1 MPSLTPAARSAE
13 ATAAAFYDGL
23 VSGALTLI
31 PSTAAVYTAMR
42 NSKFRRATNW
52 QSRTAIAI
60 MPPLFMFAITS
71 EMKLSHKMEEM
82 ASESTYAR
90 EVNDWAEKEHVK
102 NSKQSLQRKETEQGL
117 EKKLHALYT
126 KSVEDSGVRIIPGDT
141 LGVHHKV
148 ANFGQENPFKI
159 LSAVGIPTVLY
170 IFSGRNEQKHLE
182 LQSKLMH
189 TRVFGQFAIISMLL

>member
-1 MPSLTPAARSAE
+1 
-13 ATAAAFYDGL
+13 
-23 VSGALTLI
+23 
-31 PSTAAVYTAMR
+31 
-42 NSKFRRATNW
+42 
-52 QSRTAIAI
+52 
-60 MPPLFMFAITS
+60 
-71 EMKLSHKMEEM
+71 MEKM

-117 EKKLHALYT
+117 KKKLHALYT
-126 KSVEDSGVRIIPGDT
+126 
-141 LGVHHKV
+141 
-148 ANFGQENPFKI
+148 NPFKI